1 MLWNRKEIFL
11 QKPSSARRTGA
22 TSQKKFIRINTQIRV
37 PKVRL
42 VGADGEQVG
51 IVAVSEALA
60 KAEAAGLDLV
70 EVAPNAEPPVCRIMD
85 FGKYKYELS
94 KKEKTSKKKSA
105 TIQVKEVRFR
115 PKIEEHD
122 FDFKSKHMRKFL
134 QDGDKVKA
142 TVTFRGREM
151 VHQEF
156 GKAVVERLIE
166 TLSDVAKP
174 EREPI
179 MEGRNLVV
187 YFIKK

>member
-1 MLWNRKEIFL
+1 M
-11 QKPSSARRTGA
+11 
-22 TSQKKFIRINTQIRV
+22 
-37 PKVRL
+37 RL

-51 IVAVSEALA
+51 IVSVSEALA
-60 KAEAAGLDLV
+60 KAEAAALDLV
-70 EVAPNAEPPVCRIMD
+70 EVAPTADPPVCRIMD

-122 FDFKSKHMRKFL
+122 FDFKAKHMREFL
-134 QDGDKVKA
+134 KDGDKVKA

-156 GKAVVERLIE
+156 GRAVVTRLIE
-166 TLSDVAKP
+166 MLADVAKP
-174 EREPI
+174 ERDPL

>member
-1 MLWNRKEIFL
+1 
-11 QKPSSARRTGA
+11 
-22 TSQKKFIRINTQIRV
+22 
-37 PKVRL
+37 VRL

-51 IVAVSEALA
+51 IVSTPEALA
-60 KAEAAGLDLV
+60 KAEAVGLDLV
-70 EVAPNAEPPVCRIMD
+70 EVAPNAEPPVCRVMD

-105 TIQVKEVRFR
+105 TIHVKEVRFR
-115 PKIEEHD
+115 PKIEDHD
-122 FDFKSKHMRKFL
+122 FDFKAKHMRKFL

-174 EREPI
+174 ERDPL

>member
-1 MLWNRKEIFL
+1 M
-11 QKPSSARRTGA
+11 
-22 TSQKKFIRINTQIRV
+22 
-37 PKVRL
+37 RL

-51 IVAVSEALA
+51 IVSVSEALA
-60 KAEAAGLDLV
+60 KAEASGLDLV
-70 EVAPNAEPPVCRIMD
+70 EVAPTAEPPVCRIMD

-122 FDFKSKHMRKFL
+122 FEFKAKHMRTFL
-134 QDGDKVKA
+134 QEGDKVKA

-156 GKAVVERLIE
+156 GRAIVERLIE
-166 TLSDVAKP
+166 LLSDVAKP

-179 MEGRNLVV
+179 MEGRNLVI
-187 YFIKK
+187 YFVKK